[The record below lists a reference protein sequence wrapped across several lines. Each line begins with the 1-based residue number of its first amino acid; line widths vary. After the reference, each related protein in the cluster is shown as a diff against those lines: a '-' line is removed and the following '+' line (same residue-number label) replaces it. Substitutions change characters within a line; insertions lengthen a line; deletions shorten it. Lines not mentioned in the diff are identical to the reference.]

1 MNQRGA
7 SRAGIV
13 AGLLFVAIALFI
25 AFQTMSLE
33 AATCEVCIE
42 YRGRSMCRTVG
53 GATEQEARQAA
64 ITNACAFLSGGVT
77 DSMACGRQPPT
88 SERCW

>member
-1 MNQRGA
+1 MDQRGA

-13 AGLLFVAIALFI
+13 AAVLFAAIAGFI
-25 AFQTMSLE
+25 FWQTASLE
-33 AATCEVCIE
+33 AATCEVCMD

-53 GATEQEARQAA
+53 GATAEQARQAA
-64 ITNACAFLSGGVT
+64 ITNACAFLAGGVT
-77 DSMACGRQPPT
+77 DSMACGRQTPS